1 MKLLQKKLEDD
12 RRRLEEQFRT
22 DMETQRVF
30 MQDMM
35 TTNIVE
41 LRIGRQAIIDQ
52 NQTLQDTITSMNED
66 RERRDG
72 QMLELQNQITVLAN
86 RPPDPQPRKT
96 GPCVIL

>member
-66 RERRDG
+66 MERRDG

-86 RPPDPQPRKT
+86 RPPPPQPSIDS
-96 GPCVIL
+96 PCVIL